1 MKKTALRVQRC
12 FSEELRKGIVQ
23 LIESGQMGVTQAQRE
38 YDIGSPQTIYTW
50 LYKYSRNL
58 KKGTRLVMEK
68 DSKEQSIADLRQQV
82 KELQAALGRQTMETD
97 IYKGIVD
104 LASQE
109 FKIDLKKIMEIGCPK
124 AKRNETD
131 F

>member
-12 FSEELRKGIVQ
+12 FSEELRKEIVQ

-58 KKGTRLVMEK
+58 RKGTRLVMEK

-82 KELQAALGRQTMETD
+82 KELQAALGRQAMETD

-109 FKIDLKKIMEIGCPK
+109 FKIDLKKNFGNRLSESK
-124 AKRNETD
+124 KK
-131 F
+131 